1 MSFLELKNIHKSY
14 FLGKEEFPVLKGID
28 LSFEKGEFVSILGES
43 GGGKSTLMNI
53 IGGLDRNFSGDVLI
67 NGNRLDH
74 QQEKKLDVYRRE
86 TIGYIFQ
93 SFNLI
98 NYQTNLE
105 NVETSLNMTT
115 LSAAQRK
122 QRAMELLDKVGLGDH
137 VHKYP
142 SQLSGGQK
150 QRVAIA
156 RALAADPDVM
166 IADEPTGALDSVNTI
181 EVLELLE
188 QIAQEGKLVI
198 VVTHSQAVADYGT
211 RILHMA
217 DGKIDEEKNLKDKFE
232 VSSNPDRLVSKP
244 LSASSIW
251 DMAFDH
257 LKYKKL
263 QNFLII
269 MGSAIGI
276 FSVILFLGLGN
287 GIKGYINDQ
296 VSSLANPN
304 YPTVIKNTLDDNDAT
319 NNERMQATTQA
330 AATNYSSTVF
340 SDSVIKKINNVKNVS
355 KAYQGYQFNNA
366 VFKYG
371 DVQSQ
376 AGTQVQTWSSAYADK
391 IIKAGHKPSADNE
404 IVIDKTFAQKA
415 NKNWKSLIGKN
426 ISYTYVAYDQNN
438 QAVPVT
444 STMKIVGITDGGQ
457 AGTIFATTFAGMKQD
472 LVKAKAI
479 TEANYLTLKINDTQ
493 NVKTAV
499 NAVNKIKDNG
509 KRVAVAI
516 SVGSIL
522 DTINTITSL
531 ASYVLAAIAG
541 ISLIVSA
548 IMIIVTTYMS
558 VSERTKEIGVLR
570 ALGARAKDIRGLF
583 TNEALLM
590 GIISAVLGI
599 VTAYLAQFAMNSALY
614 GLIKFN
620 IVQVSIGNVIFAVVI
635 ALIIALVASFVPSR
649 RAANLNTI
657 DALAAD

>member
-1 MSFLELKNIHKSY
+1 MSFLELKDIHKSY
-14 FLGKEEFPVLKGID
+14 FLGKDEFPVLKGIN
-28 LSFEKGEFVSILGES
+28 LSFDKGEFVSILGES

-53 IGGLDRNFSGDVLI
+53 IGGLDRNFSGDVLV

-74 QQEKKLDVYRRE
+74 KQEKKLDVYRRE

-122 QRAMELLDKVGLGDH
+122 QRATELLDKVGLSEH
-137 VHKYP
+137 IHKYP

-166 IADEPTGALDSVNTI
+166 IADEPTGALDSVNTA

-198 VVTHSQAVADYGT
+198 VVTHSQAVAEYGT

-232 VSSNPDRLVSKP
+232 APATTDRLTSKP
-244 LSASSIW
+244 LSASSVW

-257 LKYKKL
+257 LKYKKI

-269 MGSAIGI
+269 LGSAIGV

-304 YPTVIKNTLDDNDAT
+304 YPTVVRNTLSDKDAT
-319 NNERMQATTQA
+319 STERVQATAQA
-330 AATNYSSTVF
+330 AATDYSSTVF
-340 SDSVIKKINNVKNVS
+340 SDSVIKKIGNVKNVS
-355 KAYQGYQFNNA
+355 KTYQGYQFGGA

-371 DVQSQ
+371 NTQSQ
-376 AGTQVQTWSSAYADK
+376 SGTQVQTWSPVYANK
-391 IIKAGHKPSADNE
+391 IIKAGHKPSGDNE
-404 IVIDKTFAQKA
+404 IVIDKTFAQEA

-426 ISYTYVAYDQNN
+426 ISYTYVAYNKNN

-457 AGTIFATTFAGMKQD
+457 AGTVYATTFSGMKKD
-472 LVKAKAI
+472 LANVSAV
-479 TEANYLTLKINDTQ
+479 TEANYLTLKINETN
-493 NVKTAV
+493 NVKSAV
-499 NAVNKIKDNG
+499 SAVNKIKDNG
-509 KRVAVAI
+509 QQAAVAV
-516 SVGSIL
+516 SVGSVL

-541 ISLIVSA
+541 ISLVVSA

-590 GIISAVLGI
+590 GIISAVFGI
-599 VTAYLAQFAMNSALY
+599 ATAYIAQFVMNSALY

-620 IVQVSIGNVIFAVVI
+620 IVQVSLGNVIFAVI
-635 ALIIALVASFVPSR
+635 ISLIIALVASFVPSR

>member
-1 MSFLELKNIHKSY
+1 MSFLELKDIHKSY
-14 FLGKEEFPVLKGID
+14 FLGKDEFPVLKGIN
-28 LSFEKGEFVSILGES
+28 LSFDKGEFVSILGES

-74 QQEKKLDVYRRE
+74 KQEKKLDVYRRE

-115 LSAAQRK
+115 LSSAQRK
-122 QRAMELLDKVGLGDH
+122 QRAMELLEKVGLSEH

-166 IADEPTGALDSVNTI
+166 IADEPTGALDSVNTT

-198 VVTHSQAVADYGT
+198 VVTHSQAVANYGT

-232 VSSNPDRLVSKP
+232 APSAPDRLTSRP
-244 LSASSIW
+244 LSTRSVW

-269 MGSAIGI
+269 LGSAIGV

-287 GIKGYINDQ
+287 GIKGYINNQ

-304 YPTVIKNTLDDNDAT
+304 YPTVVENTLDDDDASS
-319 NNERMQATTQA
+319 NERVQARAQA
-330 AATNYSSTVF
+330 STTNYSSIVF
-340 SDSVIKKINNVKNVS
+340 SDNVIKKVSNVKNVA
-355 KAYQGYQFNNA
+355 KTYQGYEFNGA

-371 DVQSQ
+371 KAQSQ
-376 AGTQVQTWSSAYADK
+376 AGTQVQTWSPIYADK
-391 IIKAGHKPSADNE
+391 VIKAGHKPSGDNE

-426 ISYTYVAYDQNN
+426 ITYTYVAYNQNN

-457 AGTIFATTFAGMKQD
+457 AGTVFATTFAAMKKD
-472 LVKAKAI
+472 LAKANAM
-479 TEANYLTLKINDTQ
+479 TEANYLTLKVNDTE
-493 NVKTAV
+493 NVKSTV
-499 NAVNKIKDNG
+499 SAVNKIKDNG
-509 KRVAVAI
+509 KQAVVAVSI
-516 SVGSIL
+516 GSVL

-570 ALGARAKDIRGLF
+570 ALGARSKDIRGLF

-599 VTAYLAQFAMNSALY
+599 VTAYLGQFAMNAALY
-614 GLIKFN
+614 GLIKFD
-620 IVQVSIGNVIFAVVI
+620 IVQVSLGNVIFAVVI
-635 ALIIALVASFVPSR
+635 SLVIALVASFVPSR

>member
-1 MSFLELKNIHKSY
+1 MSFLELKDIHKSY
-14 FLGKEEFPVLKGID
+14 FLGKEEFPVLKGIN

-53 IGGLDRNFSGDVLI
+53 IGGLDRNFSGDVLV

-74 QQEKKLDVYRRE
+74 KQEKKLDVYRRE

-122 QRAMELLDKVGLGDH
+122 QRATELLDKVGLSEH
-137 VHKYP
+137 IHKYP

-166 IADEPTGALDSVNTI
+166 IADEPTGALDSANTA

-198 VVTHSQAVADYGT
+198 VVTHSQAVAEYGT

-232 VSSNPDRLVSKP
+232 APATTDRLTSKP
-244 LSASSIW
+244 LSASSVW

-269 MGSAIGI
+269 LGSAIGV

-304 YPTVIKNTLDDNDAT
+304 YPTVVRNTLSDKDAT
-319 NNERMQATTQA
+319 STERVQATAQA
-330 AATNYSSTVF
+330 AATDYSSTVF
-340 SDSVIKKINNVKNVS
+340 SDSVIKKIGNVKNVS
-355 KAYQGYQFNNA
+355 KTYQGYQFGGA

-371 DVQSQ
+371 NTQSQ
-376 AGTQVQTWSSAYADK
+376 SGTQVQTWSPVYANK
-391 IIKAGHKPSADNE
+391 IIKAGHKPSGDNE

-426 ISYTYVAYDQNN
+426 ISYTYVAYNKNN

-457 AGTIFATTFAGMKQD
+457 AGTVYATTFSGMKKD
-472 LVKAKAI
+472 LAHASAV
-479 TEANYLTLKINDTQ
+479 TEANYLTLKINDTN
-493 NVKTAV
+493 NVKSAV
-499 NAVNKIKDNG
+499 SAVNKIKDNG
-509 KRVAVAI
+509 QQAAVAV
-516 SVGSIL
+516 SVGSVL

-541 ISLIVSA
+541 ISLVVSA

-590 GIISAVLGI
+590 GVISAAFGI
-599 VTAYLAQFAMNSALY
+599 ATAYIAQLVMNSALY

-620 IVQVSIGNVIFAVVI
+620 IVQVSLGNVIFAVI
-635 ALIIALVASFVPSR
+635 ISLIIALVASFVPSR

>member
-1 MSFLELKNIHKSY
+1 MSFLELKDIHKSY
-14 FLGKEEFPVLKGID
+14 FLGKDEFPVLKGIN
-28 LSFEKGEFVSILGES
+28 LSFDKGEFVSILGES

-53 IGGLDRNFSGDVLI
+53 IGGLDRNFSGDVLV

-74 QQEKKLDVYRRE
+74 KQEKKLDVYRRE

-122 QRAMELLDKVGLGDH
+122 QRATELLDKVGLSEH
-137 VHKYP
+137 IHKYP

-166 IADEPTGALDSVNTI
+166 IADEPTGALDSVNTA

-198 VVTHSQAVADYGT
+198 VVTHSQAVAEYGT

-232 VSSNPDRLVSKP
+232 APATTDRLTSKP
-244 LSASSIW
+244 LSASSVW

-269 MGSAIGI
+269 LGSAIGV

-304 YPTVIKNTLDDNDAT
+304 YPTMVRNTLSDKDAT
-319 NNERMQATTQA
+319 STERVQATAQA
-330 AATNYSSTVF
+330 AATDYSSTVF
-340 SDSVIKKINNVKNVS
+340 SDSVIKKIGNVKNVS
-355 KAYQGYQFNNA
+355 KTYQGYQFGGA

-371 DVQSQ
+371 NTQSQ
-376 AGTQVQTWSSAYADK
+376 SGTQVQTWSPVYANK
-391 IIKAGHKPSADNE
+391 IIKAGHKPSGDNE

-426 ISYTYVAYDQNN
+426 ISYTYVAYNKNN

-457 AGTIFATTFAGMKQD
+457 AGTVYATTFSGMKKD
-472 LVKAKAI
+472 LANVSAV
-479 TEANYLTLKINDTQ
+479 TEANYLTLKINETN
-493 NVKTAV
+493 NVKSAV
-499 NAVNKIKDNG
+499 SAVNKIKDNG
-509 KRVAVAI
+509 QQAAVAV
-516 SVGSIL
+516 SVGSVL

-541 ISLIVSA
+541 ISLVVSA

-590 GIISAVLGI
+590 GIISAVFGI
-599 VTAYLAQFAMNSALY
+599 ATAYIAQFVMNSALY

-620 IVQVSIGNVIFAVVI
+620 IVQVSLGNVIFAVI
-635 ALIIALVASFVPSR
+635 ISLIIALVASFVPSR

>member
-1 MSFLELKNIHKSY
+1 MSFLELKDIHKSY
-14 FLGKEEFPVLKGID
+14 FLGKDEFPVLKGIN
-28 LSFEKGEFVSILGES
+28 LSFDKGEFVSILGES

-74 QQEKKLDVYRRE
+74 KQEKKLDVYRRE

-115 LSAAQRK
+115 LSSAQRK
-122 QRAMELLDKVGLGDH
+122 QRAMELLEKVGLSEH

-166 IADEPTGALDSVNTI
+166 IADEPTGALDSVNTT

-198 VVTHSQAVADYGT
+198 VVTHSQAVANYGT

-232 VSSNPDRLVSKP
+232 APSAPDRLTSRP
-244 LSASSIW
+244 LSTRSVW

-269 MGSAIGI
+269 LGSAIGV

-287 GIKGYINDQ
+287 GIKGYINNQ

-304 YPTVIKNTLDDNDAT
+304 YPTVVKNTLDDDDASS
-319 NNERMQATTQA
+319 NERVQARAQA
-330 AATNYSSTVF
+330 STTNYSSIVF
-340 SDSVIKKINNVKNVS
+340 SDNVIKKVGNVKNVA
-355 KAYQGYQFNNA
+355 KTYQGYEFNGA

-371 DVQSQ
+371 KAQSQ
-376 AGTQVQTWSSAYADK
+376 AGTQVQTWSPIYADK
-391 IIKAGHKPSADNE
+391 VIKAGHKPSGDNE

-426 ISYTYVAYDQNN
+426 ITYTYVAYNQNN

-457 AGTIFATTFAGMKQD
+457 AGTVFATTFAAMKKD
-472 LVKAKAI
+472 LAKANAM
-479 TEANYLTLKINDTQ
+479 TEANYLTLKVNDTE
-493 NVKTAV
+493 NVKSTV
-499 NAVNKIKDNG
+499 SAVNKIKDNG
-509 KRVAVAI
+509 KQAVVAVSI
-516 SVGSIL
+516 GSVL

-570 ALGARAKDIRGLF
+570 ALGARSKDIRGLF

-599 VTAYLAQFAMNSALY
+599 VTAYLGQFAMNAALY
-614 GLIKFN
+614 GLIKFD
-620 IVQVSIGNVIFAVVI
+620 IVQVSLGNVIFAVVI
-635 ALIIALVASFVPSR
+635 SLVIALVASFVPSR

>member
-1 MSFLELKNIHKSY
+1 MSFLELKDIHKSY
-14 FLGKEEFPVLKGID
+14 FLGKDEFPVLKGIN
-28 LSFEKGEFVSILGES
+28 LSFDKGEFVSILGES

-74 QQEKKLDVYRRE
+74 KQEKKLDVYRRE

-115 LSAAQRK
+115 LSSAQRK
-122 QRAMELLDKVGLGDH
+122 QRAMELLEKVGLSEH

-166 IADEPTGALDSVNTI
+166 IADEPTGALDSVNTT

-198 VVTHSQAVADYGT
+198 VVTHSQAVANYGT

-232 VSSNPDRLVSKP
+232 APSAPDRLTSRP
-244 LSASSIW
+244 LSTRSVW

-269 MGSAIGI
+269 LGSAIGV

-287 GIKGYINDQ
+287 GIKGYINNQ

-304 YPTVIKNTLDDNDAT
+304 YPTVVKNTLDDDASS
-319 NNERMQATTQA
+319 NERVQARAQA
-330 AATNYSSTVF
+330 STTNYSSIVF
-340 SDSVIKKINNVKNVS
+340 SDNVIKKVSNVKNVA
-355 KAYQGYQFNNA
+355 KTYQGYEFNGA

-371 DVQSQ
+371 KAQSQ
-376 AGTQVQTWSSAYADK
+376 AGTQVQTWSPIYADK
-391 IIKAGHKPSADNE
+391 VIKAGHKPSGDNE

-426 ISYTYVAYDQNN
+426 ITYTYVAYNQNN

-457 AGTIFATTFAGMKQD
+457 AGTVFATTFAAMKKD
-472 LVKAKAI
+472 LAKANAM
-479 TEANYLTLKINDTQ
+479 TEANYLTLKVNDTE
-493 NVKTAV
+493 NVKSTV
-499 NAVNKIKDNG
+499 SAVNKIKDNG
-509 KRVAVAI
+509 KQAVVAVSI
-516 SVGSIL
+516 GSVL

-570 ALGARAKDIRGLF
+570 ALGARSKDIRGLF

-599 VTAYLAQFAMNSALY
+599 VTAYLGQFAMNAALY
-614 GLIKFN
+614 GLIKFD
-620 IVQVSIGNVIFAVVI
+620 IVQVSLGNVIFAVVI
-635 ALIIALVASFVPSR
+635 SLVIALVASFVPSR